1 MSFLG
6 DHWVSGEVQVF
17 ARLIARLG
25 SSFRT
30 VAHYA
35 LRLVG
40 PNCPKTL
47 FWTLTV
53 QETASQLVS
62 VPMDWSKIMDSVSN
76 EKSVPVFIRT
86 SGINLEKLG

>member
-6 DHWVSGEVQVF
+6 DHWVSGEALVF
-17 ARLIARLG
+17 ALLIARLG
-25 SSFRT
+25 LNFRI

-40 PNCPKTL
+40 HNCPRTL

-53 QETASQLVS
+53 QETAFQLVS

-76 EKSVPVFIRT
+76 EKSAHVFIRI
-86 SGINLEKLG
+86 SGINLDKLG